1 MTLDEITTTLRAF
14 ARSKK
19 SGCRACPEYND
30 CGRIGCRMADEAAN
44 LIEMQAENVATL
56 NGSFNTLLDEKLQNV
71 DAPDDE
77 TILRALY
84 NLHDCDVNCHDNH
97 EDCKGVPYCSI
108 DWVEDNGHKIAARFA
123 QLMEA
128 QRAAGK
134 VEADG

>member
-1 MTLDEITTTLRAF
+1 MTLDEITTTLRAK

-19 SGCRACPEYND
+19 GGCRACPEYNS
-30 CGRIGCRMADEAAN
+30 CGKIGCRMADEAAN
-44 LIEMQAENVATL
+44 LIEMQAEGIATL

-84 NLHDCDVNCHDNH
+84 NLRNCDVNCHDNH

-108 DWVEDNGHKIAARFA
+108 DWVADNGHKIAVRFA